1 VPHAQG
7 EKKKEGAARLPLLAT
22 ETRKGTPPLCRCA
35 KEKKDEGCRCAEVG
49 RVEKIT
55 ARLPLRKEREKN
67 TACRYAEREE
77 RKNRERRQAAAP
89 AGQTRARNLPYEKI
103 IESDPALWGVESD
116 ATSLVLPV
124 ESTLRENYSSACD
137 AVSLAAPHLNY

>member
-49 RVEKIT
+49 RVEKTT
-55 ARLPLRKEREKN
+55 ARLPLRKRRERKN
-67 TACRYAEREE
+67 TATRLPLR
-77 RKNRERRQAAAP
+77 RKGGEKKTENAA
-89 AGQTRARNLPYEKI
+89 RLPLLQVKHVHVHKL
-103 IESDPALWGVESD
+103 S
-116 ATSLVLPV
+116 
-124 ESTLRENYSSACD
+124 N
-137 AVSLAAPHLNY
+137 